1 MLKLGSCTSFAM
13 MPQHKAPESKCCA
26 ADRALFPGDI
36 NAFIKNNNSRG
47 LSDWILGN
55 KGWIAAS
62 IKRREKGDLGSI
74 PIIDWV
80 ATEETNDADKINR
93 VKENRRRQVLV
104 EEERKERKKAKQ
116 RQKRQNKKSK
126 TNQNKNEPTVKSHFK
141 TVKKKQRK
149 LKHVTKKR
157 LENEPRQKKRK
168 RNETKDKTQPKLFP
182 YIMQRLKN
190 VKEKI
195 VSSVKS
201 RFG

>member
-1 MLKLGSCTSFAM
+1 MNCRQF
-13 MPQHKAPESKCCA
+13 
-26 ADRALFPGDI
+26 FDI
-36 NAFIKNNNSRG
+36 FIYHYFIFSRSI
-47 LSDWILGN
+47 SDWILGN

-80 ATEETNDADKINR
+80 ATEDKTNDAEKINR

-104 EEERKERKKAKQ
+104 EEERKEQKKAKQ
-116 RQKRQNKKSK
+116 RQKRQSKKAK
-126 TNQNKNEPTVKSHFK
+126 TNQNKNKPTVKSHFK

-182 YIMQRLKN
+182 YIMQRRK
-190 VKEKI
+190 KEKI

-201 RFG
+201 SFG

>member
-1 MLKLGSCTSFAM
+1 MF
-13 MPQHKAPESKCCA
+13 
-26 ADRALFPGDI
+26 
-36 NAFIKNNNSRG
+36 FIF
-47 LSDWILGN
+47 
-55 KGWIAAS
+55 
-62 IKRREKGDLGSI
+62 
-74 PIIDWV
+74 
-80 ATEETNDADKINR
+80 
-93 VKENRRRQVLV
+93 Q
-104 EEERKERKKAKQ
+104 KQ
-116 RQKRQNKKSK
+116 KSK

-182 YIMQRLKN
+182 YIMQRLQN
-190 VKEKI
+190 AKEKI

>member
-1 MLKLGSCTSFAM
+1 MVNQLLQYFAL
-13 MPQHKAPESKCCA
+13 QSKCCA

-62 IKRREKGDLGSI
+62 IKRRENGDLGSI

-93 VKENRRRQVLV
+93 VKENRRQQVLV

-126 TNQNKNEPTVKSHFK
+126 TNQNKNEPFCSWVSFPLLCLILMDSYLFLSH
-141 TVKKKQRK
+141 
-149 LKHVTKKR
+149 
-157 LENEPRQKKRK
+157 LEALSSCFF
-168 RNETKDKTQPKLFP
+168 TFTYFP
-182 YIMQRLKN
+182 
-190 VKEKI
+190 
-195 VSSVKS
+195 SSFS
-201 RFG
+201 SCA